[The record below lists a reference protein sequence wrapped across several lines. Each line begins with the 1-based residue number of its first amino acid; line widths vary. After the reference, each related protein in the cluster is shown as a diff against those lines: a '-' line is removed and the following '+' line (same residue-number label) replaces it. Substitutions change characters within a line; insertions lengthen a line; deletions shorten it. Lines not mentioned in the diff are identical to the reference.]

1 VTSFGEP
8 KKGVIRACLIAS
20 AVLHADIALGA
31 DVEPSLKPILEGHR
45 GHVEVIS
52 QALETEI
59 SNFLHIANMTWLEM
73 SF

>member
-31 DVEPSLKPILEGHR
+31 DVEPSLKPILEGHGR
-45 GHVEVIS
+45 HVEVIS
-52 QALETEI
+52 QAFKTEVAIFVHPTNIDGI
-59 SNFLHIANMTWLEM
+59 STVL
-73 SF
+73 